1 MKVRVATALVGLP
14 LMFVLVLVAPIW
26 MTGAAVGF
34 VCAGAAFEFMSCT
47 DRGAPRRMVFWPTAS
62 GAAIPLVYTLGEG
75 RLVPA
80 ICSLLVL
87 VLFSELMLSFRTGH
101 EIQKLE
107 TVSHGVLA
115 GAVLPLMFSAI
126 VRLGMAEEAG
136 RAWMLL
142 PFMIAFSCDAGAYF
156 AGRAIGGRK
165 LTPRLSPHKTVAGSV
180 GGLVSATVVA
190 VAYGLVLRSAGL
202 EVRIFLMA
210 VYGLAGSVACQM
222 GDLTFS
228 AVKRLCGFKDYGRI
242 LPGHGGMLDRFDSM
256 FYLAPLLEM
265 LMQAAPAIAA

>member
-1 MKVRVATALVGLP
+1 M
-14 LMFVLVLVAPIW
+14 
-26 MTGAAVGF
+26 
-34 VCAGAAFEFMSCT
+34 
-47 DRGAPRRMVFWPTAS
+47 
-62 GAAIPLVYTLGEG
+62 
-75 RLVPA
+75 
-80 ICSLLVL
+80 
-87 VLFSELMLSFRTGH
+87 LFSELMLSFRTGH

-136 RAWMLL
+136 RARMLL

-156 AGRAIGGRK
+156 TGMAIGGRK

-202 EVRIFLMA
+202 DVRIFLMA

-228 AVKRLCGFKDYGRI
+228 AVKRLCGFQGLRADPAGTRGDAGPVRQYV
-242 LPGHGGMLDRFDSM
+242 LPGASAGDADAGGAGDCSVRT
-256 FYLAPLLEM
+256 
-265 LMQAAPAIAA
+265 